1 MPLTALSENKAQVP
15 DQTAIEINADIIES
29 GAPDR
34 KIRGLRWAIVI
45 VAIISS
51 TFLYSLDNTIMANI
65 RPGIIESL
73 GHIEMLPWMSVSY
86 PLGEVGSCP
95 FWQVF
100 NQNLH

>member
-1 MPLTALSENKAQVP
+1 MPLTVLSEDKTILP
-15 DQTAIEINADIIES
+15 DQSAIEVNGDITEGGS
-29 GAPDR
+29 QDR
-34 KIRGLRWAIVI
+34 TISGLRWAIVV

-95 FWQVF
+95 FW
-100 NQNLH
+100 